1 MTFVKTAKQRE
12 AIDLLGGE
20 AKYTLLY
27 GGSRSGKSF
36 ILIYAI
42 IMRALKV
49 AGSRHLIVRF
59 AFNHAKQSLWHDTIP
74 KVLKLCFPG
83 VNPIWNKSDW
93 FIEFANGSQIWVG
106 GLDDKERTEKVLGNE
121 YCTIFLNEASQISY
135 SSFTIVLTR
144 LAQKTAL
151 INRVYADCN
160 PPSITH
166 WTYRLFIEH
175 VNPDSNE
182 ALDGRFYSHMKMN
195 PDDNLENLPEDYIES
210 VLNTLSHRQQKRFRY
225 GEFQEDVEGALW
237 TYDMIDKFRVTEAPE
252 LKLIIVAIDPS
263 GSGKQTADEAGI
275 GAAGLGYDGHGYILE
290 DISGIMSPNQW
301 ATSGI
306 KLLYK
311 REGNYIVA
319 EKNQGWDMVKTVIY
333 NIDNTVKV
341 VDVTAKRNKVIRAE
355 PVVGLYERGMVHHVG
370 YHQKLED
377 EMTTWD
383 SRESTESPNRIDWL
397 VYAILDLMCKKKAQF
412 VVG

>member
-1 MTFVKTAKQRE
+1 MTFIKTEKQKQ
-12 AIDLLGGE
+12 AIDLLGSDP
-20 AKYTLLY
+20 KYTLLY

-42 IMRALKV
+42 LLRALKE
-49 AGSRHLIVRF
+49 ANSRHLIVRF

-83 VNPIWNKSDW
+83 VNPVWNKSDW
-93 FIEFANGSQIWVG
+93 FIEFSNGSQVWVG

-144 LAQKTAL
+144 LAQKTGL
-151 INRVYADCN
+151 INRVYCDCN
-160 PPSITH
+160 PPSTTH
-166 WTYRLFIEH
+166 WLYKLFIEH
-175 VNPDSNE
+175 KNPDSNE
-182 ALDGRFYSHMKMN
+182 QLDAKFYSIMKMN
-195 PDDNLENLPEDYIES
+195 PDDNLVNLPEDYIES

-225 GEFQEDVEGALW
+225 GEFQDDVEGALW
-237 TYDMIDKFRVTEAPE
+237 NYEMIDKYRVTEAPE
-252 LKLIIVAIDPS
+252 LKTIIVAIDPS

-275 GAAGLGYDGHGYILE
+275 GAAGIGFDGHCYIL
-290 DISGIMSPNQW
+290 DDWSGIMSPNQW
-301 ATSGI
+301 ATNGI

-311 REGNYIVA
+311 HEGDYIVA
-319 EKNQGWDMVKTVIY
+319 EKNQGWDMVKTVIH
-333 NIDNTVKV
+333 NIDNSVKV
-341 VDVTAKRNKVIRAE
+341 VDVVAKRNKIARAE

-370 YHQKLED
+370 YLQKLED

-397 VYAILDLMCKKKAQF
+397 VYAVSDLMCKKKREF